1 MVEYRVLCEE
11 LRALCTGID
20 DETANLA
27 NAAALIYHTLPDLN
41 WAGFYRVR
49 GDVLLLAPFQGK
61 PACVKIPFGRGVCGR
76 AWQEEKT
83 QRVEDVRLF
92 PGHIACDGAS
102 ASELV
107 VPVFHGGTV
116 WGVLDLDSPKI
127 GRFTAEEESGL
138 ESFVRVLEELLWPL
152 CPNA

>member
-1 MVEYRVLCEE
+1 MVEYRALCEE
-11 LRALCTGID
+11 LRALCAGID

-76 AWQEEKT
+76 AWQEGRT
-83 QRVEDVRLF
+83 QRVENVRLF
-92 PGHIACDGAS
+92 PGHIACDVAS

-107 VPVFHGGTV
+107 VPVFCGGAV

-127 GRFTAEEESGL
+127 GRFTAEEEAGL
-138 ESFVRVLEELLWPL
+138 ESFVRVLAELLWPPR
-152 CPNA
+152 PNA